1 MVKAE
6 AMDQVE
12 NQDATNKAKAANLV
26 VIKPL
31 NLGGNQSLSNG

>member
-12 NQDATNKAKAANLV
+12 NLDAANKAKAANLG
-26 VIKPL
+26 IKPL
-31 NLGGNQSLSNG
+31 NLGGNQSLSQG